1 LFHDGEDFM
10 RARPFSDY
18 LARLASASSL
28 EAIDRVTRQ
37 QVADVLGDGRLLQSV
52 VLSLSEPS
60 SLLGLLIDDAS
71 LRKES
76 YCRPYRF
83 VPALSELL
91 ASAEPAHVLPQ
102 GLALLLEDPA
112 EDLDSL
118 VPGAV
123 NLLFPLRKNRTPWGA
138 WVIELA
144 PPAKPDAYA
153 RQAIER
159 LLPLAEAIALVFGRV
174 LETHLAA
181 ERHRQLVRANEAL
194 LRALAA
200 VHREDALGRLLDLMT
215 RRFGMDR
222 ACVMAINPTTR
233 RLQSLLH
240 TGFEAGEPP
249 LPDEPGTRRDFL
261 ERAAAQDKPIVFES
275 AQGPLP
281 QALPPDLGQTW
292 PERAVL
298 IPLRVGSRPIGLIHA
313 DQARHDGRPLFP
325 EVLGLVGQMA
335 AQALENV
342 SRRAI
347 AERRA
352 ETDPLTGLYNR
363 HFLNRAL
370 EMEIPRVKRYNHPIS
385 LLMIDL
391 CDFKQTND
399 AHGHQFGDYILRE
412 TAHLLQA
419 NVRRPDCVI
428 RYGGDEFLVL
438 MVNTAERQARLVRER
453 IERAFVER
461 NRLLSDPRM
470 TIRISIGLRSADA
483 NNIES
488 MIHDADMAMYAEK
501 ARQKRH
507 QLIHALL
514 AGNLERIEA
523 ADKVVGSLSNL
534 LFKKAPYYL
543 EHARRVTHLSLL
555 VARSLGGFQEDQ
567 IETLALAALL
577 HDVGKVSLPAELI
590 RKPAAL
596 TPAEQRALRH
606 HPVLGEEFFQG
617 IEHLEPLRPII
628 RCHHERFDGVVSGDY
643 PGYPD
648 GLAGEDIPLG
658 ARVLKLAESVDGLL
672 FDRPYRPALPIEQA
686 LEVLRQEAGRSFD
699 PRLASLLLDNLD
711 WRDDLGNIERICHL
725 LDDQDDPSGHDAR
738 RSSAGR
744 RSDDKEPKNE
754 TDGKGQRDDAP

>member
-1 LFHDGEDFM
+1 M
-10 RARPFSDY
+10 RARSFSFSDS
-18 LARLASASSL
+18 LSRLACASSL

-37 QVADVLGDGRLLQSV
+37 QVADALGDGRLLQSF

-60 SLLGLLIDDAS
+60 SLQGLLIDDAS

-83 VPALSELL
+83 VPMLSKLL
-91 ASAEPAHVLPQ
+91 ASVEPAQVLPQ

-112 EDLDSL
+112 EELDSL

-123 NLLFPLRKNRTPWGA
+123 SLLFPLRKDQAPWGA
-138 WVIELA
+138 WIVELA

-159 LLPLAEAIALVFGRV
+159 LSPLAEAIALVFGPV
-174 LETHLAA
+174 LKAQLAA
-181 ERHRQLVRANEAL
+181 ERHRQLVRVNEAL
-194 LRALAA
+194 LRALAS
-200 VHREDALGRLLDLMT
+200 VHREDVLGRLLDLMT

-222 ACVMAINPTTR
+222 ACVMAINPVTR

-240 TGFEAGEPP
+240 TGFDAGAPP

-261 ERAAAQDKPIVFES
+261 ERAASQDKPLTFES
-275 AQGPLP
+275 AHGPMP
-281 QALPPDLGQTW
+281 DALPPGSGVAW
-292 PERAVL
+292 PERVAL
-298 IPLRVGSRPIGLIHA
+298 IPLRVGSRLIGLIHA
-313 DQARHDGRPLFP
+313 DQARHDGRPLFQ
-325 EVLGLVGQMA
+325 EVLSLVGQMA
-335 AQALENV
+335 GQALENV
-342 SRRAI
+342 SQRAS

-370 EMEIPRVKRYNHPIS
+370 EMEIPRVKRYNQPIS

-412 TAHLLQA
+412 TAHLLKG
-419 NVRRPDCVI
+419 NVRRPDSVI

-483 NNIES
+483 ANIES
-488 MIHDADMAMYAEK
+488 VIHDADMAMYAEK

-507 QLIHALL
+507 QLVHALL
-514 AGNLERIEA
+514 DGNLERIEA
-523 ADKVVGSLSNL
+523 ADKIVGSLSNL

-543 EHARRVTHLSLL
+543 EHARRVTHLSLI
-555 VARSLGGFQEDQ
+555 VARRLPQLDDQ

-590 RKPAAL
+590 QKPEPL

-617 IEHLEPLRPII
+617 IEHLEPLRPFI
-628 RCHHERFDGVVSGDY
+628 RWHHERFDGVVSGDY
-643 PGYPD
+643 PAYPD

-672 FDRPYRPALPIEQA
+672 FDRPYRPALPVEQA
-686 LEVLRQEAGRSFD
+686 LEIIRQEAGRSFD
-699 PRLASLLLDNLD
+699 PRLTSLLLEEPD
-711 WRDDLGNIERICHL
+711 WRADLGNIESICQL
-725 LDDQDDPSGHDAR
+725 LDGQDDPD
-738 RSSAGR
+738 
-744 RSDDKEPKNE
+744 
-754 TDGKGQRDDAP
+754 